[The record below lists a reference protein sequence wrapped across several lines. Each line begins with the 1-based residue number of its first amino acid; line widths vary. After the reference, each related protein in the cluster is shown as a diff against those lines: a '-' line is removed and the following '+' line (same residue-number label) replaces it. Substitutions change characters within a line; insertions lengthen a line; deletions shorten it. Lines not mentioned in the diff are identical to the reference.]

1 MTSTLVTSRQVEACA
16 GGRDELGRFAR
27 SARIVLAMAIAL
39 VAVGLAWRRM
49 AGALVEPLPAPVFL
63 GMTIL
68 VLAAAATRRARTR
81 DSLSQRPLR
90 IVGADATVS
99 ASAVVLLVSLSL
111 PGTSV
116 VALGLSCLALVVE
129 EAWTWWPAGI
139 RFRRPPAETDPAPQ
153 PAATPESPAAPP
165 APPSSGSSLAVPQEN
180 VSQQLARGRT
190 ADGREWI
197 SGWLRV
203 ALAAGQRIAH
213 VHVAFCPPLA
223 RAPSARL
230 EPKDAPPMEVRASQV
245 LPFGARFDLKLAQP
259 AEKPLDIL
267 LEFRAETESATE
279 R

>member
-16 GGRDELGRFAR
+16 GGRDELGWFAQ
-27 SARIVLAMAIAL
+27 SARIVLAIAIAL
-39 VAVGLAWRRM
+39 VALVLAWRRM

-63 GMTIL
+63 GLTML
-68 VLAAAATRRARTR
+68 VLAAAATRRPRTR
-81 DSLSQRPLR
+81 ESLSPRPLR
-90 IVGADATVS
+90 VMVADVTVS
-99 ASAVVLLVSLSL
+99 TSAVVVLMSLSL

-116 VALGLSCLALVVE
+116 VALGVAYLALIIE
-129 EAWTWWPAGI
+129 EAWAWRPAGI
-139 RFRRPPAETDPAPQ
+139 RFRRPTIQADTDPQ

-165 APPSSGSSLAVPQEN
+165 APVLSGSGVAAPQEN

-245 LPFGARFDLKLAQP
+245 LPFGVRFDLKLAQP
-259 AEKPLDIL
+259 VDEPLDIL
-267 LEFRAETESATE
+267 LEFRAETDSATE
-279 R
+279 K

>member
-16 GGRDELGRFAR
+16 GGRDELGWFTR
-27 SARIVLAMAIAL
+27 SARIVLAMALAL
-39 VAVGLAWRRM
+39 VALVFAWRRV

-63 GMTIL
+63 GLTIL
-68 VLAAAATRRARTR
+68 VLAAAASRRSVHGSR
-81 DSLSQRPLR
+81 RPVR
-90 IVGADATVS
+90 VVAADVSVS
-99 ASAVVLLVSLSL
+99 AAAVVLLVSLSL

-116 VALGLSCLALVVE
+116 AALGLAYLALVVE

-139 RFRRPPAETDPAPQ
+139 QFRRPTVHADTTPQ

-165 APPSSGSSLAVPQEN
+165 APLSSGSSLAVPQEN

-223 RAPSARL
+223 RAPLARL

-259 AEKPLDIL
+259 VEEPLDIL
-267 LEFRAETESATE
+267 LEFRAETDSATE
-279 R
+279 G

>member
-16 GGRDELGRFAR
+16 GGRDELGLFAQ
-27 SARIVLAMAIAL
+27 SARIVLAMALAL
-39 VAVGLAWRRM
+39 VALVLAWRRV
-49 AGALVEPLPAPVFL
+49 AGALVEPLPAPVLL
-63 GMTIL
+63 GLAML
-68 VLAAAATRRARTR
+68 VLAAAASRRRSVQE
-81 DSLSQRPLR
+81 SLSPRRLR
-90 IVGADATVS
+90 VVVADVTVS
-99 ASAVVLLVSLSL
+99 TSAVVLLVSLSL

-116 VALGLSCLALVVE
+116 VALGLAYLALIIE

-139 RFRRPPAETDPAPQ
+139 RFRRQTVETDLAPQ

-165 APPSSGSSLAVPQEN
+165 APLSNGTSLAVPQEN

-259 AEKPLDIL
+259 VEEPLDIL
-267 LEFRAETESATE
+267 LEFRAETDSATE
-279 R
+279 N

>member
-1 MTSTLVTSRQVEACA
+1 MTSTFVTSRQVEACA
-16 GGRDELGRFAR
+16 GDRDEFGWFAQ
-27 SARIVLAMAIAL
+27 SARIVLAMAMAIVAL
-39 VAVGLAWRRM
+39 VLAWRRM
-49 AGALVEPLPAPVFL
+49 AGALVEPLPAPVLL
-63 GMTIL
+63 GLTML
-68 VLAAAATRRARTR
+68 VLAAAAMRRSVQG
-81 DSLSQRPLR
+81 SLRPRPLR
-90 IVGADATVS
+90 VVVADIAVS
-99 ASAVVLLVSLSL
+99 VSAVVLLVSLSL

-116 VALGLSCLALVVE
+116 TALGLAYLALIVE
-129 EAWTWWPAGI
+129 EAWTWWPAGS
-139 RFRRPPAETDPAPQ
+139 RFRRRTAETDTAPQ
-153 PAATPESPAAPP
+153 PAATPESPQAPL
-165 APPSSGSSLAVPQEN
+165 APPSSGLGVAVPQEN

-203 ALAAGQRIAH
+203 TMAARQRIAH

-259 AEKPLDIL
+259 VEEPLDIL

>member
-16 GGRDELGRFAR
+16 GDRDEFGWFAQ
-27 SARIVLAMAIAL
+27 SARIVLAMAMASVAL
-39 VAVGLAWRRM
+39 VLAWRRM
-49 AGALVEPLPAPVFL
+49 AGALVEPLPAPVLL
-63 GMTIL
+63 GLTML
-68 VLAAAATRRARTR
+68 VLAAAAMRRSVQG
-81 DSLSQRPLR
+81 SLRPRPLR
-90 IVGADATVS
+90 VVVADVTVS
-99 ASAVVLLVSLSL
+99 TSAVVLLVSLSL

-116 VALGLSCLALVVE
+116 VALGLAYLALVIE
-129 EAWTWWPAGI
+129 EAWTWWPAGL
-139 RFRRPPAETDPAPQ
+139 RFRRQTVEASTAPQ
-153 PAATPESPAAPP
+153 PAATPESSAAPP

-190 ADGREWI
+190 TDGREWI

-259 AEKPLDIL
+259 VEEPLDIL